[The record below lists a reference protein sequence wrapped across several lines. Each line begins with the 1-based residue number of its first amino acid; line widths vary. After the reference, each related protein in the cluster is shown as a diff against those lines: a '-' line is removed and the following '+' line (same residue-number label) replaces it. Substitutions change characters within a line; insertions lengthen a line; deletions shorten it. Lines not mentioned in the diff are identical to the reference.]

1 MENYNFKYLSMDPK
15 SGYKFSDFKKEEVAL
30 LQNIDEALVNQQ
42 AEKKEADALIQ
53 KQLDDLYVKMVT
65 GRPGVPGANKSA
77 ERELN
82 RKWLAAYLKKQPTA
96 PIEAELKDFTPIH
109 TTVAIDDSGAA
120 LVPELLASEINHYV
134 IEGSIARREM
144 RYYPFAGPGN
154 TRNLPVETGGVAVSW
169 VDEAGPKPITGLTLE
184 RVQQKLE
191 KLAAIAVITE
201 ELIEDAAFDLVGY
214 VARRIA
220 DAIAT
225 EEDRVFFAGD
235 TSGGDPFDGIIN
247 AAGTV
252 PVYLGAGTDIEDV
265 TADSLLAMVYSIPK
279 HARPGAKFYMHSDVL
294 YRIQKLRI
302 DVLAIGDG
310 LGGYLVQPATAS
322 APASIWGFPIITV
335 DQLPDALDDVTD
347 TGFMAFA
354 NLQKTCVYGDKN
366 AIHTKLLT
374 EATLTDGDGGTI
386 SLAQNDAVAVRV
398 YKRVGYVPV
407 LPEGIAVMIAG
418 EAGSGAA

>member
-1 MENYNFKYLSMDPK
+1 MTFLKTIDQGLEGFD
-15 SGYKFSDFKKEEVAL
+15 GKF
-30 LQNIDEALVNQQ
+30 
-42 AEKKEADALIQ
+42 Q
-53 KQLDDLYVKMVT
+53 KQLDDIFVKMET
-65 GRPGVPGANKSA
+65 SRPGRPGANKKA
-77 ERELN
+77 EKELT
-82 RKWLAAYLKKQPTA
+82 RKWLVAYLKKQPREA
-96 PIEAELKDFTPIH
+96 IEAELKDFTPTH
-109 TTVAIDDSGAA
+109 TTVALDDSGAV
-120 LVPELLASEINHYV
+120 LVPELLASEINHYI
-134 IEGSIARREM
+134 IEGGIARREM
-144 RYYPFAGPGN
+144 RYYPISGPGN
-154 TRNLPVETGGVAVSW
+154 TRNLPVETGGVSVSW

-201 ELIEDAAFDLVGY
+201 ELIEDAAFDLVSY
-214 VARRIA
+214 IARRIA

-252 PVYLGAGTDIEDV
+252 PVYLGAGTDMDDV

-302 DVLAIGDG
+302 DVLAVGDG

-322 APASIWGFPIITV
+322 APASIWGYPIVTV

-347 TGFMAFA
+347 TGFMIFA

-366 AIHTKLLT
+366 NIHTKLLT
-374 EATLTDGDGGTI
+374 EATLTDSEGGTI
-386 SLAQNDAVAVRV
+386 SLGQNDAVAIRV

-407 LPEGIAVMIAG
+407 LPEGIAILIAG
-418 EAGSGAA
+418 EAGSGSGLN

>member
-1 MENYNFKYLSMDPK
+1 MDNYDFKYMSLDPK
-15 SGYKFSDFKKEEVAL
+15 SGYKMSDFKKEEIAL
-30 LQNIDEALVNQQ
+30 LQNIDEALVNFRGDVDQQ
-42 AEKKEADALIQ
+42 FDQI
-53 KQLDDLYVKMVT
+53 YVKMET
-65 GRPGVPGANKSA
+65 SRPGRPGANKSA
-77 ERELN
+77 ERELT
-82 RKWLAAYLKKQPTA
+82 RKWLAAYLKKQPREA
-96 PIEAELKDFTPIH
+96 IEAELKTFTPTH
-109 TTVAIDDSGAA
+109 STVALEDSGAV
-120 LVPELLASEINHYV
+120 LVPELLASEINHYI
-134 IEGSIARREM
+134 IEGGVARREM
-144 RYYPFAGPGN
+144 RYYPISGPGN
-154 TRNLPVETGGVAVSW
+154 TRNLPIETGGVAVSW

-191 KLAAIAVITE
+191 KLAAIAVLTE

-214 VARRIA
+214 IARRIA

-247 AAGTV
+247 ATGTV
-252 PVYLGAGTDIEDV
+252 PVYLGAGTDMDDV
-265 TADSLLAMVYSIPK
+265 TADSLLAMVYSVPK
-279 HARPGAKFYMHSDVL
+279 HARPGAKFYMHSDIL

-302 DVLAIGDG
+302 DVLAVGDG

-322 APASIWGFPIITV
+322 APASLWGLPIVTV
-335 DQLPDALDDVTD
+335 DQLPDALDDITD

-354 NLQKTCVYGDKN
+354 NLQKTCIYGDKN
-366 AIHTKLLT
+366 SIHTKLLT

-418 EAGSGAA
+418 AAGSGAA